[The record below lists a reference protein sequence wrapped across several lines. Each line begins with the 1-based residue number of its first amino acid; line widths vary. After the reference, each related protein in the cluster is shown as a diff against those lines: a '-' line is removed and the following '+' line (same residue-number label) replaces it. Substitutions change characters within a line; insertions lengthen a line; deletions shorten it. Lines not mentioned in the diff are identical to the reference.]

1 MGFFPFSMHFTPPP
15 VLPVADVSDVS
26 GVLTLQG
33 LGLRA
38 DPPLAPALMFALVTF
53 DQHQTFICVITWKQ
67 IVETKNLYKRQII

>member
-53 DQHQTFICVITWKQ
+53 DQHQTFICVITRKQ
-67 IVETKNLYKRQII
+67 IVETKNYKRQII